1 MEEVWRHRCLHRQDG
16 VCAVKRSV
24 HYTIL
29 EAAQVQRPKS
39 PDPQDRTVSKRDW
52 ERSVQRWRFG
62 LAVGCAALSRDAIM
76 EVGALRLVRVSGRKR
91 SLRLSAKLPFPP

>member
-1 MEEVWRHRCLHRQDG
+1 MVWRHRCLHRQDG
-16 VCAVKRSV
+16 VRAVKRSL

-29 EAAQVQRPKS
+29 EAAQLQRPKS

-52 ERSVQRWRFG
+52 ERRVQQWRFG

-76 EVGALRLVRVSGRKR
+76 EVGAIRLVLVSGRKR
-91 SLRLSAKLPFPP
+91 TLRLSAKLRVPP